1 MSPENTTAMV
11 IAMPGDETLADALA
25 ERLGV
30 RTAVLDY
37 RRFPDGESYLR
48 LDDSPGDRSVVLVAR
63 LDRPDEKIPALLFAS
78 DLARDLGAAAVGLVA
93 PYLPYMR
100 QDIRFHPGEALT
112 SASFARWISAHFDW
126 LITVDPHL
134 HRYDSLDEIYS
145 IPSTVVPAAPALA
158 DWIVANVDRPVV
170 IGPDAESAQW
180 VEAVAVQRNLP
191 WQVMRK
197 ERFGDHDVRIAAPD
211 LTGLGART
219 PVLVDDI
226 VSSGATLA
234 RAAELLTGAGLANPM
249 CAVVH
254 GLFGDRSRD
263 TLAEA
268 GIERLV
274 CTDSVLVDEGKIELA
289 PLLAPAVAKMLD
301 QTAGVYRDKIN
312 NPSKSV

>member
-1 MSPENTTAMV
+1 MSQENTTATV
-11 IAMPGDETLADALA
+11 IAMPGDETFAATLAD
-25 ERLGV
+25 RLDA
-30 RTAVLDY
+30 RIIPLEY

-48 LDDSPGDRSVVLVAR
+48 VDQSLEGRSAVLVAR
-63 LDRPDEKIPALLFAS
+63 LDRPDAKIPALLFAA
-78 DLARDLGAAAVGLVA
+78 DLARDLGAVAVGLVA

-100 QDIRFHPGEALT
+100 QDIRFQPGEALT
-112 SASFARWISAHFDW
+112 SASFARWISSHFDW
-126 LITVDPHL
+126 LVTVDPHL

-145 IPSTVVPAAPALA
+145 IPSAAVPAAPALA

-180 VEAVAVQRNLP
+180 VEAVAAHRKLP

-211 LTGLGART
+211 LSSLEQHT

-226 VSSGATLA
+226 LSSGATLA
-234 RAAELLTGAGLANPM
+234 RAAELLGEAGFAAPV

-254 GLFGDRSRD
+254 GLFGDQSRA
-263 TLAEA
+263 TISGA

-274 CTDSVLVDEGKIELA
+274 CSDSVPADEGEIELA
-289 PLLAPAVAKMLD
+289 PLLAPAVASMLGE
-301 QTAGVYRDKIN
+301 TIN
-312 NPSKSV
+312 VDNDGP

>member
-1 MSPENTTAMV
+1 MSHENTTAV
-11 IAMPGDETLADALA
+11 IAMPGDESLAATLAA
-25 ERLGV
+25 RLGA
-30 RTAVLDY
+30 RLSVLEF

-48 LDDSPGDRSVVLVAR
+48 LDDSLDGRSAVLVAR
-63 LDRPDEKIPALLFAS
+63 LDRPDAKIPALLFAA
-78 DLARDLGAAAVGLVA
+78 DLARDLGAAGVGLVA

-100 QDIRFHPGEALT
+100 QDIRFQPGEALT
-112 SASFARWISAHFDW
+112 SASFARWISSHFDW
-126 LITVDPHL
+126 LVTVDPHL

-158 DWIVANVDRPVV
+158 DWIAANVDRPVV

-197 ERFGDHDVRIAAPD
+197 QRFGDHDVRVTAPD
-211 LTGLGART
+211 LSGLGGHT

-234 RAAELLTGAGLANPM
+234 RAAELLTDAGLASPR

-254 GLFGDRSRD
+254 GLFGARSRE
-263 TLAEA
+263 TLAAA

-274 CTDSVLVDEGKIELA
+274 CTDSVLVDEGEIELA
-289 PLLAPAVAKMLD
+289 PLLAAAVANMLE
-301 QTAGVYRDKIN
+301 
-312 NPSKSV
+312 

>member
-1 MSPENTTAMV
+1 MSQQNTTSTV
-11 IAMPGDETLADALA
+11 IAMPGDEKLAAALA
-25 ERLGV
+25 ERLGA
-30 RTAVLDY
+30 RTTALEY

-48 LDDSPGDRSVVLVAR
+48 LDESLEGRPAVLVAR
-63 LDRPDEKIPALLFAS
+63 MDRPDEKIPAVLFAA

-93 PYLPYMR
+93 SYLPYMR

-126 LITVDPHL
+126 LVTVDPHL

-180 VEAVAVQRNLP
+180 VEAVAARRNLP

-211 LTGLGART
+211 LTGLGAHT

-234 RAAELLTGAGLANPM
+234 RAAELLTEAGLANPL

-254 GLFGDRSRD
+254 GLFGERSREL
-263 TLAEA
+263 LAEA
-268 GIERLV
+268 GIQRLV
-274 CTDSVLVDEGKIELA
+274 CTDSVLVDEGEIELA
-289 PLLAPAVAKMLD
+289 PLLAPAIAKMLD
-301 QTAGVYRDKIN
+301 ETAGVFRDKIN

>member
-1 MSPENTTAMV
+1 MKSTV
-11 IAMPGDETLADALA
+11 FIALPGDEPLAEALA
-25 ERLGV
+25 ESLGGIV
-30 RTAVLDY
+30 AMLEY
-37 RRFPDGESYLR
+37 RRVPDGESYLR
-48 LDDSPGDRSVVLVAR
+48 IHDSLDDSSVVIVAR
-63 LDRPDEKIPALLFAS
+63 LARPDPKIPALMFAA
-78 DLARDLGAAAVGLVA
+78 DLVRDLGAARVGLVA

-100 QDIRFHPGEALT
+100 QDARFKPGEALT
-112 SASFARWISAHFDW
+112 SASFARWISSHFDW
-126 LITVDPHL
+126 LVTVDPHL

-158 DWIVANVDRPVV
+158 DWIAANVDRPVV

-197 ERFGDHDVRIAAPD
+197 QRFGDHDVRVTAPD
-211 LTGLGART
+211 LSGLGGHT

-234 RAAELLTGAGLANPM
+234 RAAELLTDAGLASPR

-254 GLFGDRSRD
+254 GLFGARSRE
-263 TLAEA
+263 TLAAA

-274 CTDSVLVDEGKIELA
+274 CTDSVLVDEGEIELA
-289 PLLAPAVAKMLD
+289 PLLAAAVANMLE
-301 QTAGVYRDKIN
+301 
-312 NPSKSV
+312 

>member
-1 MSPENTTAMV
+1 MKAVTF
-11 IAMPGDETLADALA
+11 IAITGDETLAAALA
-25 ERLGV
+25 GRIGA
-30 RTAVLDY
+30 RTAALEY

-48 LDDSPGDRSVVLVAR
+48 LDDSVDGQSVVLVAR
-63 LDRPDEKIPALLFAS
+63 LDRPDEKIPALLFAA
-78 DLARDLGAAAVGLVA
+78 DLVRDLGAAAVGLVA

-112 SASFARWISAHFDW
+112 SASFARWISSHFDW
-126 LITVDPHL
+126 LVTVDPHL

-158 DWIVANVDRPVV
+158 EWIVANVDRPVV

-180 VEAVAVQRNLP
+180 VEAVALHRNLP

-211 LTGLGART
+211 LSGLEGDT

-234 RAAELLTGAGLANPM
+234 RAAELLAEAEMGKPVCVL
-249 CAVVH
+249 VH
-254 GLFGDRSRD
+254 GLFGDRSRE
-263 TLAEA
+263 TLAAA
-268 GIERLV
+268 GVERMV
-274 CTDSVLVDEGKIELA
+274 CTDSVRVEEGKIELA
-289 PLLAPAVAKMLD
+289 PLLAPAVANMLEQSTSAD
-301 QTAGVYRDKIN
+301 NVHR
-312 NPSKSV
+312 

>member
-1 MSPENTTAMV
+1 MSRTENTATV
-11 IAMPGDETLADALA
+11 IAMPGDEALA
-25 ERLGV
+25 EDLAGRLNAP
-30 RTAVLDY
+30 TETLEY

-48 LDDSPGDRSVVLVAR
+48 IERSLDRQATVLVAR
-63 LDRPDEKIPALLFAS
+63 LDRPDARIPALLFAA
-78 DLARDLGAAAVGLVA
+78 DLARDLGAASVGLVA

-112 SASFARWISAHFDW
+112 SVSFARWISTHFDW
-126 LITVDPHL
+126 LVTVDPHL

-158 DWIVANVDRPVV
+158 GWIVNNVHRPVV

-180 VEAVAVQRNLP
+180 VEAVAAHRSLP

-211 LTGLGART
+211 LSGLEGHT

-234 RAAELLTGAGLANPM
+234 RAAEILGELGLPDPC

-254 GLFGDRSRD
+254 GLFGDRSRG
-263 TLAEA
+263 TLTAA

-274 CTDSVLVDEGKIELA
+274 CTDSVLVDEGQIELS
-289 PLLAPAVAKMLD
+289 PLLAPAVSNMLD
-301 QTAGVYRDKIN
+301 TTTDID
-312 NPSKSV
+312 PSSGA